1 MVNPAGQLGSSVD
14 ALVKEYET
22 IAHNLANI
30 NTTGYKR
37 RVNAFTRELMDKM
50 ADPKEVEQGEINVK
64 GALDF
69 TMGNLLKTGRPLDL
83 AIGSKGFFVI
93 ETPDGPLYT
102 RNGIFHLDNTTGQLI
117 DINGRMVAG
126 TDGPVIVPSGI
137 GESQIGIAEDGH
149 IMAGDT
155 DIGNLRIVEF
165 GEDEGKLVSV
175 GYNCYMAPDG
185 VEPTDAANALVRQG
199 FQENSNVNLAQELIA
214 MMKVS
219 SLYDTNMKLL
229 SRRREISKTIIGVAN
244 AT

>member
-1 MVNPAGQLGSSVD
+1 MVNPGGQLGSSVD

-22 IAHNLANI
+22 ISHNLANI

-37 RVNAFTRELMDKM
+37 KVNAFTRELMDKM
-50 ADPKEVEQGEINVK
+50 SDPTEVQQGEINIK

-69 TMGNLLKTGRPLDL
+69 TMGDLLKTGRPLDL
-83 AIGSKGFFVI
+83 AIGNKGFFVI
-93 ETPDGPLYT
+93 ETPNGPLYT
-102 RNGIFHLDNTTGQLI
+102 RNGIFHLDKTTGQLI

-126 TDGPVIVPSGI
+126 ADGPIVVPSDI

-149 IMAGDT
+149 IMAGDAE
-155 DIGNLRIVEF
+155 IGTLKVVEF
-165 GEDEGKLVSV
+165 GEDEGGLISA

-185 VEPTDAANALVRQG
+185 VNPTDTTNASIKQG

-219 SLYDTNMKLL
+219 NLYNTNMKLL
-229 SRRREISKTIIGVAN
+229 GKRHEISKAILGVAN
-244 AT
+244 G